1 MTIENKKEIKNLI
14 TCSFYG
20 SAIGDAL
27 GVPVEFCSR
36 EELDTN
42 PITAM
47 MGNGTYNQ
55 EKGTFSDDTSL
66 SLATAIGLC
75 SKNNTDVLYNIADEF
90 KEWFYNGKYA
100 INNKVFDV
108 GNSTAKAIGRYAIT
122 NLLFDN
128 TNESSYYSNG
138 NGSLMR
144 ILPVAF
150 YMYGKE
156 EFNTLDKRKKFVSDV
171 SALTHSHIISKMC
184 CVIYCEI
191 VLEIITEKINNTF
204 DIDNLLTS
212 ISKVMEQ
219 VYHSYTLS
227 KDSNEYMREFTSI
240 FHLLFLLFSRD
251 KVKSNGYVINTLESV
266 LWCIA
271 NTHSYKE
278 AVLTAVNLGG
288 DTDTIASLVGGLA
301 GLIYRYNDIPNE
313 WISCLQGKKMING
326 VIKKFSKSIIKSQKW
341 IILINKKR
349 WCLGARGMSKE
360 ESIAKWNSRVD
371 NNK

>member
-75 SKNNTDVLYNIADEF
+75 SKSKNNTDVLYNIADEF

-227 KDSNEYMREFTSI
+227 KDNNEYMREFTSI

-301 GLIYRYNDIPNE
+301 GLIYGYNDIPNE

-326 VIKKFSKSIIKSQKW
+326 VIKKFSKSIIKSQK
-341 IILINKKR
+341 
-349 WCLGARGMSKE
+349 
-360 ESIAKWNSRVD
+360 
-371 NNK
+371 